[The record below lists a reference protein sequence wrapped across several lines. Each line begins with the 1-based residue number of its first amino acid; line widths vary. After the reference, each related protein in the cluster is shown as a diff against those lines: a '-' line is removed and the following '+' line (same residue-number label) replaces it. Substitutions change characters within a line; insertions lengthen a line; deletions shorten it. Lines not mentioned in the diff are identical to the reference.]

1 MNLTADDFR
10 KLPKTEQIDLLKHL
24 TESEAMTILYDWP
37 FWARQDQ
44 IQPDGLGKDG
54 RFIWMTL
61 AGRGWGKTR
70 TGAEWVIDKVMNHGY
85 RRVSLVG
92 AAADEVRDI
101 MIEGESGIISSSPPW
116 FMPEHIPS
124 KKLIVWPNGARA
136 SVYYGT
142 EPEKS
147 RGAQSDLVW
156 MDELCKYQYPQETYD
171 NIMFGLRLGD
181 NPLCLI
187 TTTPKPIQIIRE
199 RVKDDRCI
207 VTRGKTTDNER
218 NLARP
223 FIDSVI
229 RKYAG
234 TRLGRQELDG
244 EILDDNPYALW
255 KRTNIDATRIQPGQ
269 MPDLRRIIIPIDP
282 AVTSNESSDDTGLIP
297 VGEGRAPD
305 IPNVQNPD
313 LTHYYVLE
321 DATLKGTPL
330 EWGAAAVDRF
340 KYWRADK
347 IIAEVNNGGDLVEA
361 NIRNIDRGVPYDK
374 VHASR
379 GKYVRAEPIAAL
391 YEQGRVHHVGFF
403 PSLEDELC
411 EWVPGEKSP
420 NRLDSLVWGISYM
433 SEKESSSIAVFQN
446 NFVR

>member
-1 MNLTADDFR
+1 MITAETFR
-10 KLPKTEQIDLLKHL
+10 ALPRKEQTDLLKQL
-24 TESEAMTILYDWP
+24 TDAEAMTLLYDWS
-37 FWARQDQ
+37 FWARPDQ
-44 IQPDGLGKDG
+44 IQPSQLGVNGK
-54 RFIWMTL
+54 FIWMPL

-70 TGAEWVIDKVMNHGY
+70 TGAEWVIEKVQAGY
-85 RRVSLVG
+85 TRISLVG
-92 AAADEVRDI
+92 AAADEVRDV
-101 MIEGESGIISSSPPW
+101 MIEGESGILACSPPW
-116 FMPEHIPS
+116 FMPEYIPS
-124 KKLIVWPNGARA
+124 KKLIIWPSGARA
-136 SVYYGT
+136 SIYYGT

-199 RVKDDRCI
+199 LSKDERCV
-207 VTRGKTTDNER
+207 VTRGKTTDNVR
-218 NLARP
+218 NLAKP
-223 FIDSVI
+223 FIDSII
-229 RKYAG
+229 RKYDG

-255 KRTNIDATRIQPGQ
+255 KRSNIDRTRIKPEQ

-282 AVTSNESSDDTGLIP
+282 AVTSNEGSDDTGIIP

-305 IPNVQNPD
+305 IENVQNPD

-321 DATLKGTPL
+321 DVTLKGTPL
-330 EWGAAAVDRF
+330 EWGASAVDRYR
-340 KYWRADK
+340 YWRADK

-361 NIRNIDRGVPYDK
+361 NIRNIDRSVPYDK

-433 SEKESSSIAVFQN
+433 SEKGNDRAEVFKN